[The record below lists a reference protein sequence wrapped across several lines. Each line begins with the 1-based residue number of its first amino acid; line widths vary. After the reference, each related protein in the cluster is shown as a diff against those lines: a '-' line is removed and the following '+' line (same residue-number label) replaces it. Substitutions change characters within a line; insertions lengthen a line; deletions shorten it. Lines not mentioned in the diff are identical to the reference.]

1 VMLRL
6 RITLPDRPGS
16 LGRVSRVLGA
26 LGADILAVTV
36 LDHTEGRV
44 VDEFTV
50 SWPNYPGRDRLLTAL
65 SGIPGVA
72 LEGAWATV
80 AQPDA
85 FADLDVLGHITADP
99 GRALVTLVDALPGIF
114 SADWAVVLGAPPERA
129 VLQASWQ
136 TPETGG
142 LPDITPVRP
151 LVFSTGPDAHFAAV
165 PMGRSGRTLY
175 LARTSGPAFHR
186 VELQRLARV
195 VEIVLAIAGD
205 RSAAGLR
212 ADAESGRA
220 RSGEAGA

>member
-1 VMLRL
+1 MLRL

-36 LDHTEGRV
+36 LDHAEGRV

-72 LEGAWATV
+72 LDGAWATV

-85 FADLDVLGHITADP
+85 FADLDVLGHVTADP
-99 GRALVTLVDALPGIF
+99 ARALVTLVDALPGIF
-114 SADWAVVLGAPPERA
+114 SADWAVVLGAPPDRA

-136 TPETGG
+136 TPETEG

-151 LVFSTGPDAHFAAV
+151 LVFSTRPDAHFAAV
-165 PMGRSGRTLY
+165 PLGRSGRTLY

-186 VELQRLARV
+186 VELMRLARV

-205 RSAAGLR
+205 RTAGGLR
-212 ADAESGRA
+212 ADEAGRT